1 MAAFT
6 TAAGIF
12 IGLTQLSNLFGFKV
26 TISLFKQYHVQLTI
40 AKRGP
45 A

>member
-26 TISLFKQYHVQLTI
+26 TISLVNHF
-40 AKRGP
+40 
-45 A
+45 